1 MKYMRLVAIIV
12 IAIVLAVLC
21 ASWGRKSGDTF
32 SSTKVTA
39 KLTSIREIGMLEVM
53 TASIRVNRY
62 IGIAERNED
71 KPDYAAL
78 YDIPGTVVYSVDLSK
93 LDIDVV
99 NTEVGRRKV
108 LVGIPTP
115 EVSLMVAE
123 NEINK
128 LDEWQK
134 GLFTGTAESGYKK
147 YMQASKDSV
156 DAVEKEISDSENLK
170 SRAMESAKTQIDM
183 LIRNLSID
191 DCDTVLYFL

>member
-39 KLTSIREIGMLEVM
+39 EVTSIREIGMLEVM

-62 IGIAERNED
+62 ITIAESNED
-71 KPDYAAL
+71 KPAYAAL
-78 YDIPGTVVYSVDLSK
+78 YDIPGTAVYSVDLSK

-99 NTEVGRRKV
+99 SSEGGRRKV

-115 EVSLMVAE
+115 EARLKVAE

-134 GLFTGTAESGYKK
+134 GSFTGSAENGYME
-147 YMQASKDSV
+147 YMKVSKDSA
-156 DAVEKEISDSENLK
+156 DALEKEISDSVNLK